1 MVLLLIGHISAS
13 TMSHGRVHGCLLLND
28 CYICLHHVP
37 GVPLSTPAVWKDIFR
52 DNVTLKRNWADGRCR
67 VTDMAGHT
75 HK

>member
-1 MVLLLIGHISAS
+1 MVLLLIGQCVNNVSRSCAWMPIAY
-13 TMSHGRVHGCLLLND
+13 